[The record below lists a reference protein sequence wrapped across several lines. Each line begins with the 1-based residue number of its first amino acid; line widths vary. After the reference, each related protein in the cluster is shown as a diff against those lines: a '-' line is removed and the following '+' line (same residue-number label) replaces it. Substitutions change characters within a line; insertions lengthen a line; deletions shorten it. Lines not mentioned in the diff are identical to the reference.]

1 MTDTSTSTSTGRVLA
16 TVEDGVAHLVLSNPA
31 RYNAMSLGMWQ
42 SLAELTREA
51 DANPAVRVIV
61 LQGDGDTS
69 FVSGADISEFATVR
83 DNPAQV
89 AHYADTVRR
98 AQEGLSACG
107 KPVIALIRGICM
119 GGGLGLAL
127 ACDLRYC
134 ADDARFRMPAARLG
148 LGYDLQGTRRMV
160 DILGA
165 ARASE
170 LFFTARTFDGRE
182 AARIGFVHQ
191 SYAPDALAAAVRETT
206 TAIAGN
212 APLTLRSAKLS
223 VRHLLGDEAVS
234 EATVAEA
241 VAACFESQD
250 YREGQQAFREKRPPR
265 FTGR

>member
-1 MTDTSTSTSTGRVLA
+1 MTDSSTSPGRVFA
-16 TVEDGVAHLVLSNPA
+16 TVENGVANLVLSNPA
-31 RYNAMSLGMWQ
+31 RYNAMSLGMWE
-42 SLAELTREA
+42 SLAQLTREA
-51 DANPAVRVIV
+51 DADPAVRVLV
-61 LQGDGDTS
+61 LQGDGDKS

-89 AHYADTVRR
+89 AHYANAVRD
-98 AQEGLSACG
+98 AQEGLSACS
-107 KPVIALIRGICM
+107 KPVIAVIRGICM

-148 LGYDLQGTRRMV
+148 LGYDLDGTRRMV

-165 ARASE
+165 ARATE
-170 LFFTARTFDGRE
+170 LLFTARTFDGRE

-206 TAIAGN
+206 SAIAAN
-212 APLTLRSAKLS
+212 APLTLRSAKMS
-223 VRHLLGDEAVS
+223 IRHLLGDEDVSASAV
-234 EATVAEA
+234 ADA

-250 YREGQQAFREKRPPR
+250 YREGQQAFREKRPPQ